1 MTFPVRKLYALTVV
15 GLALWSG
22 GWAQHPIITDQ
33 DHLAKLFAPIV
44 GDPYLFDGWV
54 RGKVESRNPFF
65 ANDSLWFNYDL
76 ASGKLVAT
84 VDQIKAYLADGRE
97 FQSITFYLS
106 NTTLTLE
113 HVSAINDKDMFFD
126 LVKSDHKY
134 SLYKHVRDAIRG
146 RRYAEWFTYY
156 LLFPAPD
163 GSIVKWNVLDK
174 RLILRTFALS
184 PDKKKV
190 ADYFSQ
196 RKDDTLNES
205 FMRGLVEYLNE

>member
-1 MTFPVRKLYALTVV
+1 VRKLYALTAL

-22 GWAQHPIITDQ
+22 GWAQHPIIIDHDQ
-33 DHLAKLFAPIV
+33 LQKQFAPIV

-76 ASGKLVAT
+76 VSQKLVAT
-84 VDQIKAYLADGRE
+84 VDQVKAYLADDRE

-106 NTTLTLE
+106 NTTLTVE
-113 HVSAINDKDMFFD
+113 HVPAINDKDMFFD
-126 LVKSDHKY
+126 VVKSDHGY

-146 RRYAEWFTYY
+146 KRYAAWYTYY
-156 LLFPAPD
+156 LVFPTPD

-174 RLILRTFALS
+174 RLIQRAFALS

-190 ADYFSQ
+190 ADYFDQ
-196 RKDDTLNES
+196 HKDDTLNES
-205 FMRGLVEYLNE
+205 FLRELVEYLNQ

>member
-1 MTFPVRKLYALTVV
+1 MV
-15 GLALWSG
+15 GRLFR
-22 GWAQHPIITDQ
+22 PIIPSQ
-33 DHLAKLFAPIV
+33 DYLQHQFAPIV

-84 VDQIKAYLADGRE
+84 VNQIAAYIADSRE

-113 HVSAINDKDMFFD
+113 HVPAINDKDMFFD
-126 LVKSDHKY
+126 IVKSDHQY
-134 SLYKHVRDAIRG
+134 SLYKHVRDAIKG
-146 RRYAEWFTYY
+146 KRYVEWYTYY

-163 GSIVKWNVLDK
+163 ASIVKWNVLDK
-174 RLILRTFALS
+174 RLIQRAFALS

-190 ADYFSQ
+190 ADYFDQ
-196 RKDDTLNES
+196 RKDDNPNES
-205 FMRGLVEYLNE
+205 FLRGLVEYLNDPS

>member
-1 MTFPVRKLYALTVV
+1 MRKFYALTSAC
-15 GLALWSG
+15 LALWSG
-22 GWAQHPIITDQ
+22 GWAQRPIIPSQ
-33 DHLAKLFAPIV
+33 DYLQHQFAPIV

-84 VDQIKAYLADGRE
+84 VDQVKAYLADGRE
-97 FQSITFYLS
+97 FQSVTFYLS

-113 HVSAINDKDMFFD
+113 HVPAINDKDMFFD
-126 LVKSDHKY
+126 IAKSDHQY

-146 RRYAEWFTYY
+146 KRYTEWFTYY
-156 LLFPAPD
+156 LLFPPPD

-174 RLILRTFALS
+174 KLILRAFALS

-190 ADYFSQ
+190 ADYFDQ
-196 RKDDTLNES
+196 RKDDTVNES
-205 FMRGLVEYLNE
+205 FLRGLVEYLNQ

>member
-1 MTFPVRKLYALTVV
+1 MAGRLFR
-15 GLALWSG
+15 
-22 GWAQHPIITDQ
+22 PIIPSQ
-33 DHLAKLFAPIV
+33 DYLQHQFAPIV

-84 VDQIKAYLADGRE
+84 VNQITAYIADSRE

-113 HVSAINDKDMFFD
+113 HVPAINDKDMFFD
-126 LVKSDHKY
+126 IVKSDHQY
-134 SLYKHVRDAIRG
+134 SLYKHVRDAIKG
-146 RRYAEWFTYY
+146 KRYVEWYTYY

-163 GSIVKWNVLDK
+163 ASIVKWNVLDK
-174 RLILRTFALS
+174 RLIQRAFALS

-190 ADYFSQ
+190 ADYFDQ
-196 RKDDTLNES
+196 RKDDNPNES
-205 FMRGLVEYLNE
+205 FLRGLVEYLNDPS

>member
-1 MTFPVRKLYALTVV
+1 MRKLYALTTV
-15 GLALWSG
+15 GLALWFG
-22 GWAQHPIITDQ
+22 GWAQRPIIPSHDYLQ
-33 DHLAKLFAPIV
+33 RQFAPIV

-76 ASGKLVAT
+76 TSGKLVAT
-84 VDQIKAYLADGRE
+84 VDQVKAYLADGRE

-126 LVKSDHKY
+126 IVKSDHQY

-146 RRYAEWFTYY
+146 KRYAEWYTYY
-156 LLFPAPD
+156 LLFPGPD

-174 RLILRTFALS
+174 RLILRAFALS

-190 ADYFSQ
+190 ADYFDQ

-205 FMRGLVEYLNE
+205 FLRGLVEYLNE